1 MDEAE
6 VKSLLERLKVF
17 DKMYEVI
24 RIVDPLSKKVLSYA
38 KKEIKELDFNC
49 FDFWGK
55 NRICNNCISMRS
67 FLDNQT
73 FIKVEYN
80 PNKIYMI
87 TSVPV
92 ELNKKRVVVEL
103 LKDATG
109 SMVFENSEKESTGV
123 CALID
128 SINSMAMRDA
138 LTGIYNRRFL
148 NEKLPTDII
157 RCAISARNISI
168 IMTDI
173 DFFKKVNDQ
182 FRHLT
187 GDAVL
192 KCFTEILSEFL
203 AKDIDWVARYG
214 GEEFVICL
222 PDRSVEE
229 AAEIAEKIR
238 KAVEEKEFVCCGE
251 RIKITSSFGVSGMK
265 SNQSIRAE
273 DLLITADEKLYD
285 AKHNGRNKVVY

>member
-6 VKSLLERLKVF
+6 IIGLLDKLKVF

-24 RIVDPLSKKVLSYA
+24 RIVDPLSKKVLSYT
-38 KKEIKELDFNC
+38 KNEIKESDFNC
-49 FDFWGK
+49 FDIWGRNK
-55 NRICNNCISMRS
+55 ICDNCISMRS

-87 TSVPV
+87 TSVPI

-103 LKDATG
+103 MKDATG
-109 SMVFENSEKESTGV
+109 SMVFENSETESTGV

-128 SINSMAMRDA
+128 SINSIAMRDA
-138 LTGIYNRRFL
+138 LTGIYNRRYL

-157 RCAISARNISI
+157 RNAISEQSLSI

-182 FRHLT
+182 YGHLT

-192 KCFTEILSEFL
+192 KCFTEILTEFL
-203 AKDIDWVARYG
+203 TKADDWVARFG

-222 PDRSVEE
+222 PGRTVEE
-229 AAEIAEKIR
+229 AADIAEKIR
-238 KAVEEKEFVCCGE
+238 KAIEERNFECCGE
-251 RIKITSSFGVSGMK
+251 QIKITASFGVSGMK
-265 SNQSIRAE
+265 ANQSISAE
-273 DLLITADEKLYD
+273 DLLITADERLYD
-285 AKHNGRNKVVY
+285 AKHNGRNKVEY